1 MTGMFAKAKQLDK
14 PATAAK
20 KPAKKE
26 LPVAQIQK
34 VAEIKALM
42 QTLAATL
49 ETLETEVK
57 NDGFE
62 MFLEMDSVGRPE
74 SFRGIDGMASASVE
88 MRKRGTN
95 SALNEDECKTLRE
108 LGIEPFEQVVT
119 REMYGINPVY
129 AEDADLMGRV
139 EKALE
144 SVKGLPSDFIVLQ
157 AGVTKFVVTDEMA
170 DAAYKSRNAVA
181 VKICTTMALK
191 PKLEAEYP
199 MEKLFDNVR
208 EIVQPTAKA
217 KKVSLPALKKK
228 AA

>member
-1 MTGMFAKAKQLDK
+1 
-14 PATAAK
+14 
-20 KPAKKE
+20 
-26 LPVAQIQK
+26 
-34 VAEIKALM
+34 
-42 QTLAATL
+42 
-49 ETLETEVK
+49 
-57 NDGFE
+57 
-62 MFLEMDSVGRPE
+62 
-74 SFRGIDGMASASVE
+74 
-88 MRKRGTN
+88 
-95 SALNEDECKTLRE
+95 LRE

-199 MEKLFDNVR
+199 MEKLFDNVK

-217 KKVSLPALKKK
+217 KKVALPGSKK

>member
-14 PATAAK
+14 PVTAAK
-20 KPAKKE
+20 KSAKKE

-57 NDGFE
+57 NEGFE
-62 MFLEMDSVGRPE
+62 MFLEMDTVGRPE
-74 SFRGIDGMASASVE
+74 SFRGTDGMASASVE

-119 REMYGINPVY
+119 RELYGINPIY

-144 SVKGLPSDFIVLQ
+144 NVKGLPSDFIVLQ

-199 MEKLFDNVR
+199 MEKLFDNVK

-217 KKVSLPALKKK
+217 KKVALPGSKK